1 MKATIFYS
9 GSVDVDIEVTTTD
22 TEGIEQELIEEAETS
37 LTPLQFFNILEVD
50 DVVID
55 EDKEIETVEEEEIG
69 NLKLSIMEDKLKGL
83 KTSVSEMEEKI
94 RIEQGGV
101 K

>member
-55 EDKEIETVEEEEIG
+55 EDKEIETVEEEELG